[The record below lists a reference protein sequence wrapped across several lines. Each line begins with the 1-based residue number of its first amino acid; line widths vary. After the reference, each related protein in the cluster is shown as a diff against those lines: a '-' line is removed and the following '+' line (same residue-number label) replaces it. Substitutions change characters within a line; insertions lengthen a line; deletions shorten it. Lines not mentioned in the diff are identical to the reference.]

1 MNFRRQ
7 TILAGIAFGAITS
20 VADIA
25 VMLLTMPSPS
35 SNQTAPGDIGTQCV
49 NLIVTMIFYT
59 VCGYMAAGLTRD
71 VSQGLRAGGIAG
83 IVTSI
88 IDSLA
93 ITALGI
99 VPLSVGDI
107 IAQLIFI
114 AVLNVPIGLALGY
127 VGGTYSAPRNAA

>member
-1 MNFRRQ
+1 MNFRKQ
-7 TILAGIAFGAITS
+7 AVLAGIAFGVITS
-20 VADIA
+20 VTDIA

-35 SNQTAPGDIGTQCV
+35 SNQLAAGDIGTQCV

-71 VSQGLRAGGIAG
+71 VYQGLRAGGIAG
-83 IVTSI
+83 VVTSI
-88 IDSLA
+88 IDSIA

-99 VPLSVGDI
+99 MPFTLEI
-107 IAQLIFI
+107 ILTQLLFI

-127 VGGTYSAPRNAA
+127 VGGTYSAPRNTT